1 MKVIIERPGKMGLG
15 SAYRDGLKRASGQFV
30 IIMDADLS
38 HHPKFIPSMVAY
50 LLNTLKDTKRERC

>member
-1 MKVIIERPGKMGLG
+1 MGLG

-50 LLNTLKDTKRERC
+50 FSLIN